1 MVTYI
6 AVGIMVLMAVMEVI
20 FMNGIFICFSVT
32 ALVVAL
38 LSVFKVPYIFIALV
52 AVCELVLTLVF
63 LRPFIRNYMSNKIN
77 EVNKK
82 YQEMNEANGSEDE
95 TKE

>member
-1 MVTYI
+1 M
-6 AVGIMVLMAVMEVI
+6 L
-20 FMNGIFICFSVT
+20 SVT

-77 EVNKK
+77 EMNKK
-82 YQEMNEANGSEDE
+82 YQEMNEAKGPEDE